1 MPIISTAKNIL
12 STKNI
17 FDEVLSLIR
26 LSMAMSEE
34 TMEINNMY
42 SRWGGD
48 METIYRDVLNLL
60 NDVSKSPQFKLNFKD
75 KTSDNTEL
83 SKKSEDPEWF
93 KDLSTN
99 AKTKEEFMF
108 KNCQSRVRGYMSRA
122 EAQICEASLA
132 KCHKTE
138 ILHIIDEFKTW
149 LKDNRYHGEYFDR
162 SSDSSARICDSR

>member
-1 MPIISTAKNIL
+1 ML
-12 STKNI
+12 
-17 FDEVLSLIR
+17 
-26 LSMAMSEE
+26 
-34 TMEINNMY
+34 
-42 SRWGGD
+42 
-48 METIYRDVLNLL
+48 
-60 NDVSKSPQFKLNFKD
+60 
-75 KTSDNTEL
+75 
-83 SKKSEDPEWF
+83 KKSEDPEWF